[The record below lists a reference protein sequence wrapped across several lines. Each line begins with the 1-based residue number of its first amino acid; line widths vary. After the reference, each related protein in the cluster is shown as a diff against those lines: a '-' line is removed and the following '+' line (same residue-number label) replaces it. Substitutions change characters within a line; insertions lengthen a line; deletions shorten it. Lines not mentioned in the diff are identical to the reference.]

1 MATQKSQ
8 DQPSLEIFNELART
22 VSTGVEQAHGIGKRR
37 DERTPPTMSQLS
49 EIAHTVVQLLLQ
61 PFASVLYQNN
71 RGKLPDNLEQI
82 KIKFGMIDDVP
93 DQNEPEIPE
102 EPEIPPEPAVEPAEE
117 TGTPGSENLNL
128 NEPEIAAQ
136 HGGKPVEGKPVE
148 DQPVEEKPVATEDRK
163 YPEFE
168 LDGDFLEPGLPG
180 GHKKSEIEKSQ
191 DTQEGSVNDSIPEPA
206 PLEPVSNEQEPKP
219 AEPVNDEPVENIQ
232 NNQPEEFIPDYE
244 DYDEGLEIPDSE
256 NFSDDLEKIQAEVD
270 QMDLNENEKLT
281 FEEAEIPDRI
291 ENDAEDIFLDDDEGI
306 VVEEE
311 IPQPEVEPEPEEPE
325 KPASN
330 NFDKNALTD
339 EEQGIVIDQ
348 SLENQE
354 TFQVEERNV
363 EEITVDV
370 LNDIESIAEKDLIEE
385 TQEAINDRSE
395 EVKISE
401 NENSEINQEVEVDL
415 VADVEDV
422 VKRGQA
428 DELLAAT
435 EDQVFKNK
443 LTQARVLDLNSK
455 DYFFSGN

>member
-93 DQNEPEIPE
+93 DENEPEIPE
-102 EPEIPPEPAVEPAEE
+102 EPEIPPEPAVEPTEE
-117 TGTPGSENLNL
+117 TGTPGSENLNQ
-128 NEPEIAAQ
+128 NEPEIVAQ
-136 HGGKPVEGKPVE
+136 HDPAEEKPVEN
-148 DQPVEEKPVATEDRK
+148 QPVEEQPVATEDRK

-180 GHKKSEIEKSQ
+180 GHKKSEIEKSE
-191 DTQEGSVNDSIPEPA
+191 DTQDGSVNDSIPEPA
-206 PLEPVSNEQEPKP
+206 PLEPVLNDGEPKP
-219 AEPVNDEPVENIQ
+219 AEPVHDEAADDLQ
-232 NNQPEEFIPDYE
+232 NNQPEEFVPDYDD

-256 NFSDDLEKIQAEVD
+256 NFSDDLEKLQAEVD
-270 QMDLNENEKLT
+270 QMDLDENEKLT

-291 ENDAEDIFLDDDEGI
+291 ENDAEEIFLEDDEGI
-306 VVEEE
+306 VMEEE
-311 IPQPEVEPEPEEPE
+311 IPKPEVVPEPEEPE
-325 KPASN
+325 KPETN

-339 EEQGIVIDQ
+339 EEQGIVNDQ
-348 SLENQE
+348 SAENQE
-354 TFQVEERNV
+354 TFQVEEKNV

-370 LNDIESIAEKDLIEE
+370 LNDIEPIAEKDLIEE
-385 TQEAINDRSE
+385 IEEAINDRSE
-395 EVKISE
+395 EVKLSE
-401 NENSEINQEVEVDL
+401 NENSEINPEVEVDL
-415 VADVEDV
+415 VADVEEV

-428 DELLAAT
+428 DQLLAAT

-443 LTQARVLDLNSK
+443 LSQVRVLDLNSK
-455 DYFFSGN
+455 NYFFFS